1 MAKERVV
8 LATKA
13 KKVLKLEADVAE
25 LQKTI
30 SELRNTQQ
38 AKIEGL
44 HSYHQVEV
52 ERSCNLHIEEI
63 ERKDAFYEAKKVRI
77 LLELQVAY
85 IACLSGSV

>member
-8 LATKA
+8 LAIEA

-30 SELRNTQQ
+30 SELRNAHQ

-44 HSYHQVEV
+44 YSSHQAEV
-52 ERSCNLHIEEI
+52 ERSRNLHIVEI
-63 ERKDAFYEAKKVRI
+63 ERKDAFYEAKKVRV

-85 IACLSGSV
+85 ITCLSRSV